1 MENLPVGLI
10 PVPVSTVTALS
21 DVSTTVLGGEPRAMA
36 IIPARKGSKRLP
48 GKNMIPL
55 GGKPLIAH
63 TAEATLKSSLGLI
76 CASSDDDE
84 LLKFLNEKY
93 GIMMIRRPPK
103 FARDDSPIQEAIHH
117 AVGVLELAQIDF
129 DIVVLLQANV
139 VLRIPE
145 QIDACISLLRSDE
158 TLDSAVTVKETS
170 YPYHSYLV
178 KESKLVYPWDKRKP
192 FISLVKQVFR
202 KQDQEQFYEVDGAV
216 QAIRRSVLERTK
228 SVKGLHPYLGL
239 NTAVVVSPRWS
250 NFEVDTSEDLKIA
263 EVLLLTGEARASPDA
278 NSG

>member
-1 MENLPVGLI
+1 MSNDLEQVK
-10 PVPVSTVTALS
+10 
-21 DVSTTVLGGEPRAMA
+21 RAIA

-55 GGKPLIAH
+55 VGKPLIAY
-63 TAEATLKSSLGLI
+63 TVEAALKSNSLGLI

-84 LLKFLNEKY
+84 LLKFLNKEY

-103 FARDDSPIQEAIHH
+103 FARDDSPIQEAVHH
-117 AVGVLELAQIDF
+117 AVGVLELARIDF

-145 QIDACISLLRSDE
+145 QIDTCVNLLRNDE
-158 TLDSAVTVKETS
+158 TLDSAVTVKETY
-170 YPYHSYLV
+170 YPYHTYLV
-178 KESKLVYPWDKRKP
+178 KENKLVYPWDKRKP

-216 QAIRRSVLERTK
+216 QAIRRSSLEKTK

-239 NTAVVVSPRWS
+239 NTATVVSPPWR
-250 NFEVDTSEDLKIA
+250 NLEVDTPEDLKIA
-263 EVLLLTGEARASPDA
+263 EVLLHGL
-278 NSG
+278 